1 MPERQ
6 VENKESESRPKRRI
20 SITSSELPDNNSVTL
35 YLNDMGGK
43 RRLSDD
49 DLIETMKEYRAGQR
63 AERRIRRHGLTTKER
78 KRLKEVAACG
88 QVARQKVIEGNLK
101 LVVYIAKRYRGQGL
115 PFSDLIQEGNIGL
128 MRAVEKFDY
137 KRGRKFSTLATWW
150 IRQAITRALSIHG
163 STIRVAE
170 HHNREVRVLGETE
183 NKLVQDLERFPT
195 DQEIATN
202 MGVRVA
208 HVNRVRNDEK
218 LQNPTSLQV
227 PKHKDD
233 GDKGSSKIDDIM
245 SDYPGH
251 DPARAFEEKEF
262 AEAVAEALARLPSKQ
277 RGILTARF
285 GFDGGGGPIYAKI
298 GEMFDM
304 TGEGVRR
311 SEMRAL
317 KKLREVP
324 NFRQI
329 FYET

>member
-6 VENKESESRPKRRI
+6 VEKKELKGRPNHRI
-20 SITSSELPDNNSVTL
+20 SITPDLTPTDIVTK
-35 YLNDMGGK
+35 YLNDMGEK

-49 DLIETMKEYRAGQR
+49 DLIETMKDFRAGQR
-63 AERRIRRHGLTTKER
+63 AKRRLRKPDLKIKER

-128 MRAVEKFDY
+128 MRAVEKFDI
-137 KRGRKFSTLATWW
+137 KRGHRFSTYATWW

-170 HHNREVRVLGETE
+170 HHNREVRELGETE
-183 NKLVQDLERFPT
+183 RRLVQELHRSPT
-195 DQEIATN
+195 VQEIATR
-202 MGVRVA
+202 MGVWEG
-208 HVNRVRNDEK
+208 HVDRVRSDAK
-218 LQNPTSLQV
+218 LRDSTSLQT
-227 PKHKDD
+227 PNYKGD
-233 GDKGSSKIDDIM
+233 GDAGKRKIEYIE
-245 SDYPGH
+245 SENPNH
-251 DPARAFEEKEF
+251 DPARAFEEKEL

-285 GFDGGGGPIYAKI
+285 GFDGGDGPIYAKI

-324 NFRQI
+324 NLRQI